1 MRLYKNEKDTMQQN
15 LLFEEIEKGL
25 ADYESGN
32 IVHHEDT
39 MNLLKETIE
48 AYEISDN

>member
-1 MRLYKNEKDTMQQN
+1 MRLYKNEKDTTQQN

-25 ADYESGN
+25 ADFENGN
-32 IVHHEDT
+32 VVRHEDT
-39 MNLLKETIE
+39 MNPLREAIE